1 MRSVS
6 ALRYL
11 GLALLAAALLTT
23 ACSSA
28 APAPTQA
35 PAKPAA
41 EPTKAPAAP
50 AAPAA
55 APTKA
60 PAAAPTTAPAAA
72 PTTAPAA
79 APASSVPALTKE
91 YKLSMATGGTAGTYY
106 PFGGVMG
113 GLWGKYLKGVTVT
126 SEATGASVENVRLL
140 GNKQVELALIQNDIA
155 DYSYNGTEMFKD
167 KVTNFKAVAMLYPE
181 LVQWAVVP
189 GIKTLADLKGKRVV
203 VGPAA
208 SGSEANTRQIV
219 EANGMTYKDFSKA
232 LFLSNAEAAAAMKDR
247 QVDAFFVTSG
257 VPLAAYTDVTTAM
270 DISFLPIEG
279 DVAKKVMDKYKFFV
293 TTKIPGGSYKG
304 VANDVNTVAVQSCLV
319 ARDDVDP
326 DLIYWL
332 TKTLIEKQP
341 ELAQAHAKGKD
352 LSKESAVKGVTIP
365 WHPGAE
371 KYYKE
376 IGVIK

>member
-1 MRSVS
+1 V
-6 ALRYL
+6 A
-11 GLALLAAALLTT
+11 T
-23 ACSSA
+23 ACSGGA

-41 EPTKAPAAP
+41 APTQAAAAP
-50 AAPAA
+50 AAPA
-55 APTKA
+55 PTAA
-60 PAAAPTTAPAAA
+60 PAAAAPTQAAAPAAA
-72 PTTAPAA
+72 
-79 APASSVPALTKE
+79 VPALTKE
-91 YKLSMATGGTAGTYY
+91 YKMSMATGGTAGTYY
-106 PFGGVMG
+106 PYGGAIA

-126 SEATGASVENVRLL
+126 AETTGASVENVRLL

-155 DYSYNGTEMFKD
+155 DYAYNGTEMFKD
-167 KVTNFKAVAMLYPE
+167 QKINDFQAVAMLYPE
-181 LVQWAVVP
+181 LVQWTVTP
-189 GIKTLADLKGKRVV
+189 DIKTFADLKGKRIV

-247 QVDAFFVTSG
+247 QVDGFFVTSG
-257 VPLAAYTDVTTAM
+257 APLSAITDVTTAM
-270 DISFLPIEG
+270 DINILPIDG
-279 DVAKKVMDKYKFFV
+279 DVAKNAMSKYKFFV
-293 TTKIPGGSYKG
+293 TTKIPGGTYKG
-304 VANDVNTVAVQSCLV
+304 LNKDIPTIAVQSCLV
-319 ARDDVDP
+319 ARSDLDP
-326 DLIYWL
+326 DLVYWL

-352 LSKESAVKGVTIP
+352 LSKESAVQGVTIP

-376 IGVIK
+376 IGVLK

>member
-1 MRSVS
+1 MRKLP

-11 GLALLAAALLTT
+11 WLALVVVALGMA
-23 ACSSA
+23 ACSTA
-28 APAPTQA
+28 APAPTPAPTQA
-35 PAKPAA
+35 PAKAA
-41 EPTKAPAAP
+41 EPTKAAAPAAT

-55 APTKA
+55 APTQASA
-60 PAAAPTTAPAAA
+60 PAA
-72 PTTAPAA
+72 
-79 APASSVPALTKE
+79 SVPALTKE
-91 YKLSMATGGTAGTYY
+91 YKMSMATGGTAGTYY
-106 PFGGVMG
+106 PYGGAIA
-113 GLWGKYLKGVTVT
+113 GLWSKYLKGVTVT
-126 SEATGASVENVRLL
+126 AETTGASVENIRLL

-155 DYSYNGTEMFKD
+155 DYAYNGTEMFKE
-167 KVTNFKAVAMLYPE
+167 KTNNFKAVAMLYPE
-181 LVQWAVVP
+181 LVQWTVTP
-189 GIKTLADLKGKRVV
+189 DIKSFADLKGKRIV

-247 QVDAFFVTSG
+247 QVDGFFVTSG
-257 VPLAAYTDVTTAM
+257 APLSAITDVTTAM
-270 DISFLPIEG
+270 DINILPIDG
-279 DVAKKVMDKYKFFV
+279 DVAKKVMDRYKFFV
-293 TTKIPGGSYKG
+293 TTKIPGGTYKG
-304 VANDVNTVAVQSCLV
+304 LPNDIPTIAVQSCLV
-319 ARDDVDP
+319 ARDDLDP
-326 DLIYWL
+326 DLVYWL

-376 IGVIK
+376 IGVLK